1 MKINTKYEW
10 SNNMKLDVWKIFTT
24 ALAVVIMPLA
34 GWVWTVNVEVAQ
46 LRNDMGD
53 LENQVEQLEVDI
65 EKAEE
70 ASRTLIKVES
80 DLGHLREILS
90 RIEDLVTK

>member
-1 MKINTKYEW
+1 
-10 SNNMKLDVWKIFTT
+10 MKLDAWKIFTT
-24 ALAVVIMPLA
+24 ALAVVVTPLA
-34 GWVWTVNVEVAQ
+34 GWVWTMNVEVAQ

-53 LENQVEQLEVDI
+53 LEEQVEQLEAEV

-70 ASRTLIKVES
+70 SSRTLIKVES
-80 DLGHLREILS
+80 DLGHLRDILS

>member
-1 MKINTKYEW
+1 
-10 SNNMKLDVWKIFTT
+10 MKLDAWKLFTT
-24 ALAVVIMPLA
+24 ALAVVVTPLA
-34 GWVWTVNVEVAQ
+34 GWVWTMNVEVAQ
-46 LRNDMGD
+46 LRNDLGD
-53 LENQVEQLEVDI
+53 LEEQVEQLEAEVD
-65 EKAEE
+65 KAEE

>member
-1 MKINTKYEW
+1 M
-10 SNNMKLDVWKIFTT
+10 
-24 ALAVVIMPLA
+24 LAVVVMPLA
-34 GWVWTVNVEVAQ
+34 GWVWTMNVEVAQ
-46 LRNDMGD
+46 LRNDLGD
-53 LENQVEQLEVDI
+53 LEYQVKQLEAEV

>member
-1 MKINTKYEW
+1 
-10 SNNMKLDVWKIFTT
+10 MKLDAWKIFTT
-24 ALAVVIMPLA
+24 ALAVGVMPLA
-34 GWVWTVNVEVAQ
+34 GWVWTMNVEVAQ
-46 LRNDMGD
+46 LRNDLGD
-53 LENQVEQLEVDI
+53 LEEQVEQLEAEV

>member
-1 MKINTKYEW
+1 
-10 SNNMKLDVWKIFTT
+10 MKLDAWKIFTT
-24 ALAVVIMPLA
+24 ALAVVVTPLA
-34 GWVWTVNVEVAQ
+34 GWVWTMNVEVAQ
-46 LRNDMGD
+46 LRNDLGD
-53 LENQVEQLEVDI
+53 LEEQVEQLEAEVD
-65 EKAEE
+65 KAEE

>member
-1 MKINTKYEW
+1 MKPD
-10 SNNMKLDVWKIFTT
+10 LWKIFNVV
-24 ALAVVIMPLA
+24 LAVIVMPLA
-34 GWVWTVNVEVAQ
+34 GWVWTMNVEVAQ
-46 LRNDMGD
+46 LRNDLGD
-53 LENQVEQLEVDI
+53 LEEQVKQLEADV
-65 EKAEE
+65 EKTEE